1 MGMVQ
6 PSSIGIECEFQERF
20 GGFGYCHRSAKDCSR
35 ARAGTH
41 MRNLPRGAQCYKW
54 SSRTTWTVMPGC
66 PGVYLCD
73 EFRRS
78 DAPPVCRQRRSSR
91 CVAYAYVGEFG
102 VV

>member
-41 MRNLPRGAQCYKW
+41 MRNLPIGAQCYNEPHYVD
-54 SSRTTWTVMPGC
+54 RYTRMP
-66 PGVYLCD
+66 
-73 EFRRS
+73 RRLS
-78 DAPPVCRQRRSSR
+78 MRRIPTIRCAAGRQRRSSR

-102 VV
+102 VM